1 MNTLESIVK
10 QLEIRCEETLKRHE
24 QACRDH
30 GEANRLYVKQLEL
43 AEAIEGLRIEQES
56 INIDVVRLMSEIH
69 WTEISVVPND
79 PKDQGLADA
88 ATQAVNFLANSGQIT
103 PFGQYPTDAPEED
116 YGKEHTTWNGVKYEA
131 KPQIVQTAAGLE
143 IGTPVK
149 KPIVRPRK
157 DAPQEAQTPSLAA
170 VPGSNEPVG
179 HIPSVKA
186 SVLAYALT
194 RKCPVTLLLTDDV
207 RKVLGP
213 AGDGDVSEQFFDG
226 DKAGIEEAAE
236 EAEALAAV
244 AGAKGLKGSVALLQE
259 YQGKQIQLWAVT
271 FAGKD
276 HK

>member
-1 MNTLESIVK
+1 MNSLESIVK
-10 QLEIRCEETLKRHE
+10 QLEIRCSETLAKHE

-43 AEAIEGLRIEQES
+43 EEQIELSRIAQES
-56 INIDVVRLMSEIH
+56 LNVDVARLMSEIH
-69 WTEISVVPND
+69 WTELIPI
-79 PKDQGLADA
+79 PA
-88 ATQAVNFLANSGQIT
+88 I
-103 PFGQYPTDAPEED
+103 ED
-116 YGKEHTTWNGVKYEA
+116 RVSLPSEGKVTWNGVKYDVKEGDTIN
-131 KPQIVQTAAGLE
+131 PIIDGQCIVQTAAGLE

-149 KPIVRPRK
+149 KPIGRPRK